1 MPPVAMTSKDDLSYK
16 SSQSNAAFFH
26 IVVTRTHSMCQ
37 TLVYRDL
44 ICISGKRSWKNY
56 SKQRLAKCQ
65 NTKTGEDLF
74 LIYFYR
80 VTIYVHKVKACQSI
94 LRMETKGRKVK
105 EKKETSLLNKQI
117 LCCPASVLLQR
128 RQNVEESV
136 PLICFFFFFQF
147 CFFRVKELETDV
159 ENKDDKLS
167 ELQKR

>member
-1 MPPVAMTSKDDLSYK
+1 MLL
-16 SSQSNAAFFH
+16 FFH

-74 LIYFYR
+74 LIYFQR
-80 VTIYVHKVKACQSI
+80 VTIYVHKVKVCQSI
-94 LRMETKGRKVK
+94 PRMETKGRKVK

-128 RQNVEESV
+128 RQNVEGNKKGHIKRRSV
-136 PLICFFFFFQF
+136 SLICFFFFFF
-147 CFFRVKELETDV
+147 SILF
-159 ENKDDKLS
+159 
-167 ELQKR
+167 LQSQIIIDRRRK